1 MDEYLCLVVTNDI
14 ANAVNRGAVIEYF
27 GDNYQ
32 MAAHDAYYLDTDLS
46 TGEQAIHIL
55 NSRIEN
61 ALSGESKK
69 FVEKNLVTMLTLL
82 QARIQNRNQTL
93 KFDIRPYVEKALEYI
108 AVYRTR
114 PQNIVSG
121 KLLFYFRSVEDDLK
135 AFLES
140 DEFDIGPMIY
150 SQYRGLRLVKRS
162 QWTERNIE
170 DPESISEHTYSA
182 WLLAMIFLPE
192 ENDVEGYLKREILDM
207 LLVHDM
213 AEAIIGDQ
221 TVSLCEPTRELK
233 SQNEVLK
240 KLFLKGTYPDIAN
253 LTHYYNVWTGYYEGM
268 NINARIARDINLIQ
282 TVYTFCEYYCIYP
295 DHFPSGDV
303 RKWMK
308 EKNNLKT
315 DIGYQLFDRLITQNK
330 EFSAVFETEEY

>member
-150 SQYRGLRLVKRS
+150 SQVSGPEAGEAVTVDRTEYRRPGKYFR
-162 QWTERNIE
+162 
-170 DPESISEHTYSA
+170 TYIQCMA
-182 WLLAMIFLPE
+182 FGDDLPA
-192 ENDVEGYLKREILDM
+192 G
-207 LLVHDM
+207 
-213 AEAIIGDQ
+213 
-221 TVSLCEPTRELK
+221 
-233 SQNEVLK
+233 
-240 KLFLKGTYPDIAN
+240 
-253 LTHYYNVWTGYYEGM
+253 
-268 NINARIARDINLIQ
+268 
-282 TVYTFCEYYCIYP
+282 
-295 DHFPSGDV
+295 
-303 RKWMK
+303 RK
-308 EKNNLKT
+308 
-315 DIGYQLFDRLITQNK
+315 
-330 EFSAVFETEEY
+330 